1 MPRVC
6 KICAYPDQEA
16 VKAAFASDATD
27 RQLAQRF
34 GVSHMAIGRHR
45 RAHIVGP
52 LKAAVAALDKGRA
65 ERQRRE
71 QQLAAIE
78 QGDPVAIAL
87 AAFAMPQQLG
97 KVTQVEQRLT
107 RMADAAEAAGSA
119 AAVAQLA
126 GQQLRS
132 VEVGSRL
139 VGAGGYGAPRAVDQP
154 AGGARFSINIIFSN
168 GRSEEIN
175 LVENRADIEQGT
187 DNRHAAPA
195 LGREDAETIDG
206 DAPGDD

>member
-6 KICAYPDQEA
+6 KICAYPDQAA
-16 VKAAFASDATD
+16 VSAAFASDATD

-45 RAHIVGP
+45 RAHIVRP
-52 LKAAVAALDKGRA
+52 MAAAVAALDRGRA
-65 ERQRRE
+65 RRQQRE

-78 QGDPVAIAL
+78 QGDPLAIAL
-87 AAFAMPQQLG
+87 AAFAMPQQLS
-97 KVTQVEQRLT
+97 KVAQVEQRLT
-107 RMADAAEAAGSA
+107 RMADAAEATGSA

-139 VGAGGYGAPRAVDQP
+139 VGAGGYGAPRGADQP
-154 AGGARFSINIIFSN
+154 AGAARFSINIIFSN
-168 GRSEEIN
+168 GRREEIN
-175 LVENRADIEQGT
+175 LIENRSGIGQEIDDVECAD
-187 DNRHAAPA
+187 RP
-195 LGREDAETIDG
+195 DG
-206 DAPGDD
+206 DAADSDS